1 MPEKPRRIV
10 LEKSRSVRRRYQR
23 SNHRLQYT
31 PSQIQ
36 RIERDEERERRAKKL
51 QDKEKKRVANKKKK
65 AEKEARSREERRRL
79 NKPDPDAAPPSASQP
94 LLLNFLAPAKVGV
107 EAGGGTA
114 AAAGGGGHDGHDGD
128 GDDTEGQVFEGFEP
142 DFDLDS
148 FGENTEGQSGND
160 STPGIS
166 ERGDGR
172 NEPQAENDEDDFS
185 DCSIFYDE
193 DIIKRADTES
203 TAQGDTGLGIEQ
215 SSKIPHRAEK
225 ADTESTDTESTVQGD
240 TGLAIE
246 QSSNIPQ
253 RAEKAGTGHTVQGD
267 TGQSNSQSSNTPRR
281 AELSKEASP
290 AEDSFQDETA
300 AILEES
306 FFREPEDFGT
316 DEEFENELVKLDVA
330 VSV

>member
-114 AAAGGGGHDGHDGD
+114 AAAGGGGHDGHD